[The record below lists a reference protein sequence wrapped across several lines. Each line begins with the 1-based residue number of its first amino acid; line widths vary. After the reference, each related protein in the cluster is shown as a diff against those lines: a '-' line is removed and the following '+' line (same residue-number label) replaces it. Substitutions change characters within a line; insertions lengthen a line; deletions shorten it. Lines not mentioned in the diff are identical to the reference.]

1 MLIFINSLLKKLPA
15 EVTFCYANDI
25 TLVVPYMGAE
35 NKKVIY
41 LKLNLDICT
50 NWSEEKGLK
59 FNVEKCELLNLGF
72 RKPPETDFELCGE
85 TIKKA
90 EKNKLKIL
98 DVHKY
103 MNFAQTF
110 QD

>member
-1 MLIFINSLLKKLPA
+1 
-15 EVTFCYANDI
+15 
-25 TLVVPYMGAE
+25 MGAE

-50 NWSEEKGLK
+50 NWSEEEGLK

-90 EKNKLKIL
+90 EKNRLKKKYIEEYVGNL
-98 DVHKY
+98 DLRR
-103 MNFAQTF
+103 NESR
-110 QD
+110 